1 MTIWNLLIWAGLIL
15 AATPVMMTLTNA
27 LFFRRLPR
35 AGSVDGPKPAVSV
48 LIPARNEERSI
59 AGAVRSVLETRN
71 VDLELIVL
79 DDDSTDGTARI
90 VHDLAAS
97 DGRVRLIRG
106 GPLPG
111 GWCGKQYACR
121 QLADAATHDLLVWI
135 DADVTLAPDALRRM
149 ADRVSRTDVAMLSGF
164 PYQVTETWLEKWI
177 VPLIHVLLLGYLP
190 MFFMRFTR
198 HPGFGVGCGQLVMI
212 QRAAYRSIGGHEAVR
227 ASLHDGITLPRAFRR
242 RGFMTD
248 VFDATDAARC
258 RMYRHAPEV
267 WRGFVKNATEG
278 MATARGLPI
287 WTALLFGG
295 FVMPWLLFVLA
306 LGRPAWFTADQA
318 TLVHAS
324 IGLLLV
330 HGLICRLWLRHD
342 GQSILARPLG
352 VVALLAIQWTA
363 LIRQWRGRPA
373 VWKDRPQQLESA

>member
-35 AGSVDGPKPAVSV
+35 AAADTPKPAVSV

-59 AGAVRSVLETRN
+59 AGAVRSVLASRA

-149 ADRVSRTDVAMLSGF
+149 ADRVNRTDVAMLSGF

-212 QRAAYRSIGGHEAVR
+212 QREPYKSIGGHEAVR

-258 RMYRHAPEV
+258 RMYRDAGEV

-278 MATARGLPI
+278 MATTIGLPV

-295 FVMPWLLFVLA
+295 FVLPWLLLVLTVA
-306 LGRPAWFTADQA
+306 QPMWFTPDQA
-318 TLVHAS
+318 ALVYGS
-324 IGLLLV
+324 VGPLLV
-330 HGLICRLWLRHD
+330 HGLACRLWLRHD
-342 GQSILARPLG
+342 WQSIFARPLG
-352 VVALLAIQWTA
+352 IVVLLAIQWTA
-363 LIRQWRGRPA
+363 LIRHWRGQPA